1 MGIRALI
8 FPTCKE
14 LAERLARG
22 GYDGSPWPVRLAV
35 RWHLL
40 GCELCRVYA
49 RQVELLGAAY
59 RLACA
64 KDAAPTDLKARLA
77 EKIRREGV

>member
-14 LAERLARG
+14 LAERLSRG
-22 GYDGSPWPVRLAV
+22 GYDAAPWPVRLGV

-40 GCELCRVYA
+40 RCELCRIYA
-49 RQVELLGAAY
+49 RQVELLGEAY

-64 KDAAPTDLKARLA
+64 KDAAPADLKAKLA
-77 EKIRREGV
+77 ERIRREGR